1 MKYKIL
7 FITTLLI
14 NNFINYVN
22 AQNSRFSQI
31 YSAPVMLNPALSG
44 RYTGNGRVGTLISW
58 QNSTTTSIAHQNI
71 YADFKLINGKYT
83 PVFYHSG
90 WYGETNTTD
99 KNTNYWPFVDEK
111 NKVNV
116 FTATERT
123 TNHFIIKT
131 F

>member
-1 MKYKIL
+1 MTGVQTCALPIL
-7 FITTLLI
+7 
-14 NNFINYVN
+14 
-22 AQNSRFSQI
+22 
-31 YSAPVMLNPALSG
+31 
-44 RYTGNGRVGTLISW
+44 NGDT
-58 QNSTTTSIAHQNI
+58 
-71 YADFKLINGKYT
+71 YYFKLINGKYT

-90 WYGETNTTD
+90 WYGDVNTTD
-99 KNTNYWPFVDEK
+99 KNTGYWPFVDEK